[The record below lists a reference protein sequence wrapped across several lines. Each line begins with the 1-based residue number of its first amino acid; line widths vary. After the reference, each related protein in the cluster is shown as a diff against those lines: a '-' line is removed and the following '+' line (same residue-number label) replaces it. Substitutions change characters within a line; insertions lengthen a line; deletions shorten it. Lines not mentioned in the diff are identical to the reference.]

1 MGSRTRPTA
10 NGWAR
15 GDVVGLDG
23 VRGGGGLDWL
33 RHGGFALTGRGA
45 AAAAL
50 DGTRRGGGG
59 LGRRRDVVG

>member
-1 MGSRTRPTA
+1 M
-10 NGWAR
+10 
-15 GDVVGLDG
+15 GLDG

-45 AAAAL
+45 AAAAWTGRGAAAVAL